1 VGKVAV
7 GSLRKPSR
15 WCMAAERRSGR
26 CIRIGR
32 GSGSRAVELQVDVG
46 IKKIVER
53 GQLDRVSARDRS
65 RVASRKSIKCEAQRE
80 DNRQQ

>member
-1 VGKVAV
+1 MGRVAV

-15 WCMAAERRSGR
+15 WCMAAKRRSDR

-32 GSGSRAVELQVDVG
+32 GLGSRAVEVQVDVG
-46 IKKIVER
+46 IRKIVEID
-53 GQLDRVSARDRS
+53 QLDRVSARDRS

-80 DNRQQ
+80 DNGQQ